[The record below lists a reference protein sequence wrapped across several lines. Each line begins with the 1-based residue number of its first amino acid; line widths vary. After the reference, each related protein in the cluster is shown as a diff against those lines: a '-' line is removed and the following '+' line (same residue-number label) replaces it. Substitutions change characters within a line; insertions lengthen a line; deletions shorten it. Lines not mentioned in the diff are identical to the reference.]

1 VNNPGSR
8 VRPATDDDQPL
19 IRRVVRRTLL
29 DPTVLHWSRFVLVE
43 RDGEVVGVGQIRPR
57 TPELDSLVVRRD
69 MRGQGIGTLLVEALL
84 ATHSG
89 PVYLECA
96 ARLTSYYARFGF
108 EEIRWQDAPMPLKL
122 KAGLANVVD
131 RLFGI
136 HFATMKRGD
145 G

>member
-1 VNNPGSR
+1 MNNTGSR
-8 VRPATDDDQPL
+8 VRPATAADQPL
-19 IRRVVRRTLL
+19 IRRMVRRTLF

-43 RDGEVVGVGQIRPR
+43 RDSEVVGVGQIRPR

-69 MRGQGIGTLLVEALL
+69 LRGQGIGTLLIEALL
-84 ATHSG
+84 AKHTG
-89 PVYLECA
+89 PIYLECA

-108 EEIRWQDAPMPLKL
+108 EVIRWQDAPMPLKL